1 MGKIMPTEKGCFGGI
16 MPILFEIIPNAVL
29 IFDYISIYY
38 QFSPC
43 LNDIGAEFAV

>member
-1 MGKIMPTEKGCFGGI
+1 MGKIMPTERECFGGI

-43 LNDIGAEFAV
+43 LNDIGIEVAV

>member
-1 MGKIMPTEKGCFGGI
+1 MGKIMPTERGCFGGI
-16 MPILFEIIPNAVL
+16 RPILFEIIPNAVL

-43 LNDIGAEFAV
+43 LNDIGTEFAI